1 MESPINTDNRS
12 AVIMAR
18 VSSEEQA
25 KGFSLKIQKQ
35 KLEEYCEREGIKIKH
50 VIRED
55 HSAKNFNRPEWKRLR
70 ELLEKPDHGVEQILI
85 TSWDRFSRNL
95 YDALSEIQWLRSKGV
110 SVMAIDQP
118 LDMSIPESKM
128 ILAVYLTIPEVD
140 NDRRSIKIREGV
152 RAALKAGRWCRVA
165 PKGYNNS
172 RDGQNRPIIVPNEEA
187 KWVKYAFEQ
196 IIEGWSQSDV
206 LRVFSDNQIKLQSN
220 GMSKLL
226 RNPVYIG
233 KIIVPSDGKDAAY
246 LVDGIHDPIV
256 SEELFQLVQ
265 EELSRRQQI
274 PVKSKHKLKE
284 LFPLRGILHC
294 SKCEKR
300 VTASFSRSKSGK
312 RHGYYHCNYCRKERH
327 PAGKVHSMLESVM
340 AEFQFSKG
348 IQKLYDA
355 ILKETIG
362 TDKKQDEEEI
372 EKLRKDLE
380 KQQSRAT
387 KLQDLLMDGAIK
399 AHDYSEMKMR
409 CESEIRNI
417 EKQLSKLEEKDVELA
432 PKLEKSVHLLH
443 NMSNTFKVATNQQ
456 KATLI
461 RAIFPDSVVFDGT
474 RCRTPRLNSVLE
486 LLLNIDKGF
495 GENKKG
501 RTLKNLELSPL
512 VEPGRVELP
521 SKQAM

>member
-1 MESPINTDNRS
+1 
-12 AVIMAR
+12 MAR

-25 KGFSLKIQKQ
+25 KGFSLDIQKQ
-35 KLEEYCEREGIKIKH
+35 KLEEHCKREGIKIKY

-55 HSAKNFNRPEWKRLR
+55 HSAKNFNRPEWKNLI
-70 ELLEKPDHGVEQILI
+70 ELLGKPNHGVDLILI

-95 YDALSEIQWLRSKGV
+95 HEALIEMEWLRSKGV

-118 LDMSIPESKM
+118 LDMSIPENKLM
-128 ILAVYLTIPEVD
+128 LAIYLTVPEVD
-140 NDRRSIKIREGV
+140 NDRRSIKIREGM

-165 PKGYNNS
+165 PKGYKNS

-196 IIEGWSQSDV
+196 IIAGWSQSDV

-220 GMSKLL
+220 GLSKLL
-226 RNPVYIG
+226 RNPVYVG
-233 KIIVPSDGKDAAY
+233 KIIVPSDGENAAY
-246 LVDGIHDPIV
+246 LVDGVHDPIV
-256 SEELFQLVQ
+256 SEELFQMVQ

-274 PVKSKHKLKE
+274 PVKSKHKPKE

-300 VTASFSRSKSGK
+300 VTASFSRGKSGK

-327 PAGKVHSMLESVM
+327 PAAKVHSMLESVM

-348 IQKLYDA
+348 VQKLYDA
-355 ILKETIG
+355 ILKETLG
-362 TDKKQDEEEI
+362 TDKKKDEKEI
-372 EKLRKDLE
+372 SRLKKDLE
-380 KQQSRAT
+380 KQQTRGT
-387 KLQDLLMDGAIK
+387 KLQDLLMDGALQ
-399 AHDYSEMKMR
+399 APDYSEMKMR
-409 CESEIRNI
+409 CESEVRNI
-417 EKQLSKLEEKDVELA
+417 ERKLSKLEEKDVELA

-443 NMSNTFKVATNQQ
+443 NMSNTFKVAGNQQ
-456 KATLI
+456 KAALI
-461 RAIFPDSVVFDGT
+461 RAIFPESVVFDGT

-486 LLLNIDKGF
+486 LLLNIDRGF

-501 RTLKNLELSPL
+501 RTLKNLEFSLL
-512 VEPGRVELP
+512 VEPAGVSTPPLTPNDSRP
-521 SKQAM
+521 CAA